1 MQAVEIPADPVLAAA
16 EVDRVTTILNQIEGA
31 NIAANFAAGKV
42 SVTGIVSQSADVQR
56 ITQAFEQIPGV
67 RSIATAIKVQPLQ
80 SQIRFY
86 FRIGSADLASADRR
100 SKLPQVKAWLDR
112 HPNQSVQ
119 ITGYSNP
126 VNGAIENQ
134 WLALQRAKAVRDALV
149 RQGVSPDRLQM
160 AGLVQYPPASGLNQP
175 AWFGRSVEIKLLFR
189 DQGVSQR

>member
-1 MQAVEIPADPVLAAA
+1 
-16 EVDRVTTILNQIEGA
+16 
-31 NIAANFAAGKV
+31 AAGKV

-67 RSIATAIKVQPLQ
+67 RSIATAIKVQPLHL
-80 SQIRFY
+80 QIRFY
-86 FRIGSADLASADRR
+86 FRIGSADLAPPDRS

-112 HPNQSVQ
+112 YPNQSVQ

-149 RQGVSPDRLQM
+149 RQGVSSDRLQL
-160 AGLVQYPPASGLNQP
+160 AGLVQHPPASALDQP
-175 AWFGRSVEIKLLFR
+175 TWFGRSVEVKPLSR